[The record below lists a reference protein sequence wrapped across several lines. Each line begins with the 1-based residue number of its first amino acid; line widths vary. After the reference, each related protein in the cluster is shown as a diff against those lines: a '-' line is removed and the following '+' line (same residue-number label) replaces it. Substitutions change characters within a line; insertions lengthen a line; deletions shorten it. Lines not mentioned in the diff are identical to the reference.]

1 MSESAS
7 RTTDAPAP
15 SLTSAQLWQI
25 GWMTIGAIMV
35 YLLFRWMPTGTN
47 LAHGDF
53 RLEGDNVLEFCDPA
67 APQFLPVTTARS
79 PVQFSVFPETAQTGQ
94 EVEFTFQLATST
106 GKPIAPVDLLVSHTR
121 KLHLML
127 VDPSL
132 TDYQH
137 IHPTPGEAPG
147 EWHVSFAP
155 KYAGTYRI
163 FADFMPAVTAR
174 GLYASVD
181 IDVPGTPESLY
192 HQPSLVQV
200 DGPYTF
206 ELGMD
211 EGRVR
216 ARESTDLTLKI
227 HHDQGAAVH
236 LGEIMG
242 SFAHLVAFDE
252 DRSGFA
258 HLHPQETDLE
268 SPPDAYNPELH
279 FNITIPQSGLFVIW
293 AQLVLDGTERFIP
306 FWFEVEP

>member
-1 MSESAS
+1 MSDSAATS
-7 RTTDAPAP
+7 PGAPA
-15 SLTSAQLWQI
+15 LTSVQRRQVVWL
-25 GWMTIGAIMV
+25 TVGALV
-35 YLLFRWMPTGTN
+35 LYFAFRWMPTGTN

-79 PVQFSVFPETAQTGQ
+79 PVEFSVSPESVQPEQ
-94 EVEFTFQLATST
+94 EVDFTFRLATST
-106 GKPIAPVDLLVSHTR
+106 GKPIAPVDLLISHTR

-137 IHPTPGEAPG
+137 IHPIPGEVPG

-181 IDVPGTPESLY
+181 VDVPGTPQPLY
-192 HQPSLVQV
+192 HELSLVHR

-206 ELGMD
+206 ELSMD
-211 EGRVR
+211 DGRVR

-227 HHDQGAAVH
+227 RHDDDAAVN

-252 DRSGFA
+252 KRSGFA

-268 SPPDAYNPELH
+268 SPPDLYEPELH
-279 FNITIPQSGLFVIW
+279 FNITIPNSGRYVIW
-293 AQLVLDGTERFIP
+293 AQLILGDNELFIP
-306 FWFEVEP
+306 FWFDVEP